1 MRLRLTLLAGVVAA
15 TLAIAYTAAASP
27 TGAAKASASAACK
40 TKVNLGFSE
49 PLPDPNYDL
58 IYGMIASDIKK
69 AGGKTQKTQ
78 ANLDPNK
85 QIADIQSMVSSG
97 VNVLVVA
104 PVNPQSVQ
112 PALDAARA
120 KGVKLIGADV
130 FIGGPYAT
138 NIASSPYD
146 AGYASAHY
154 LARKVGTG
162 QVAAIL
168 APGFAGPV
176 LSARNQGFLDGAAN
190 FGLNVVDKPIAT
202 GFSPGDG
209 ARQLGAWKA
218 KYGSSLKG
226 VWIFND
232 TLALAAPS
240 VFDSSFSP
248 TLVSINGDPP
258 NVAMIKS
265 GIESAVWNLHP
276 EALAHATAWAA
287 QNAVCKVE
295 MPMNIY
301 VPVTRIDANN
311 ASKWV
316 SWTDLPK
323 LPFTT
328 KIFTIHGKSFV
339 KIGKNP

>member
-1 MRLRLTLLAGVVAA
+1 MKLRLTLLAGVAA
-15 TLAIAYTAAASP
+15 TALAVAYTAVASP
-27 TGAAKASASAACK
+27 TKAATATASAACN

-69 AGGKTQKTQ
+69 AGGTSQKTQ
-78 ANLDPNK
+78 ANLDANK
-85 QIADIQSMVSSG
+85 QIADIASMVSSG

-120 KGVKLIGADV
+120 KGVKLIAGDV
-130 FIGGPYAT
+130 FFGGPYAT

-146 AGYASAHY
+146 AGWQSAQF
-154 LARKVGTG
+154 LKRKVGTG
-162 QVAAIL
+162 AVAAIL

-176 LSARNQGFLDGAAN
+176 IAARNQGFLDGAEK
-190 FGLNVVDKPIAT
+190 FGLTIVDKPIAT
-202 GFSPGDG
+202 GFSPDDG
-209 ARQLGAWKA
+209 AKQLAAWKV

-240 VFDSSFSP
+240 LFDSAFRP
-248 TLVSINGDPP
+248 AMVSINGDPA
-258 NVAMIKS
+258 NIAMIKS
-265 GIESAVWNLHP
+265 GQEAATWNLHP
-276 EALAHATAWAA
+276 EALAHTTAWAA
-287 QNAVCKVE
+287 KNAVCNVK
-295 MPMNIY
+295 MPKTIY
-301 VPVTRIDANN
+301 GPVTRVDAQN
-311 ASKWV
+311 AAKWV
-316 SWTDLPK
+316 SWSALPK
-323 LPFTT
+323 LKFPV
-328 KIFTIHGKSFV
+328 KLFTIHGKTFI

>member
-1 MRLRLTLLAGVVAA
+1 MKLRLTLLAVAA
-15 TLAIAYTAAASP
+15 AFSLAAAYTAAAAPS
-27 TGAAKASASAACK
+27 KATKAQARAACS

-78 ANLDPNK
+78 ANLDANK

-120 KGVKLIGADV
+120 KGVKLIGSDV

-138 NIASSPYD
+138 NIATSPYD
-146 AGYASAHY
+146 AGYESAQY
-154 LARKVGTG
+154 LHSKVGSG

-168 APGFAGPV
+168 APAFAGPV
-176 LSARNQGFLDGAAN
+176 IAARNQGFLDGAEK

-202 GFSPGDG
+202 GFTPDDG
-209 ARQLGAWKA
+209 AKQLAAWKA

-240 VFDSSFSP
+240 VLDSSFSP
-248 TLVSINGDPP
+248 AIVSINGNPP
-258 NVAMIKS
+258 NVAMIQGGK
-265 GIESAVWNLHP
+265 ELATWNLHP
-276 EALAHATAWAA
+276 EAIAHATAWAA
-287 QNAVCKVE
+287 ENAVCKVK
-295 MPMNIY
+295 MPSNIF
-301 VPVTRIDANN
+301 VPVTAITASN
-311 ASKWV
+311 ASRWV
-316 SWTDLPK
+316 PWTKLPA
-323 LPFTT
+323 LPFTV
-328 KIFTIHGKSFV
+328 KIFTVHGKSFV